1 MSEPLFK
8 LIYGRDLDPDD
19 WDEGS
24 LVFPETHL
32 HPTRIAKLPEKWL
45 RQERVCGIGATLEI
59 VTHSDIILLAFQRLV
74 GLGLILPQ
82 EIEVEAEGETFG
94 LKKNGDLI
102 WPDGLDNEQVSAI
115 CPAMQWC
122 DARLGLLL

>member
-1 MSEPLFK
+1 MSNPQFK
-8 LIYGRDLDPDD
+8 LIYARDLDPDD
-19 WDEGS
+19 WDADAC
-24 LVFPETHL
+24 LLFPETHL
-32 HPTRIAKLPEKWL
+32 PPTEIAKLPEKWL
-45 RQERVCGIGATLEI
+45 LDGVCMEGAPIEI

-74 GLGLILPQ
+74 AIGHMEPD

-94 LKKNGDLI
+94 LDKRGDLI

-115 CPAMQWC
+115 CPLMQWT